1 MAVSERQMPGFT
13 PVERDEKGRLV
24 AEHEETG
31 WTIAAR
37 DEQVLKRLAGVIRC
51 AARLRVE

>member
-1 MAVSERQMPGFT
+1 MPGFT
-13 PVERDEKGRLV
+13 PVERDAKGRLV

-37 DEQVLKRLAGVIRC
+37 DEDTLKRMAGFIQR
-51 AARLRVE
+51 AARGRVASPVG